1 METLTLTYQVKYTD
15 TALAGKT
22 VKNTVSVQP
31 GNGKEVP
38 GEAPVDILD
47 DDPELSVTKT
57 AERTEVRAGETN
69 TYTITV
75 KQTKEGATAKKIVI
89 RDTLDAGGSYVKT
102 SFRLVDQD
110 GNKVNGVKGIFTG
123 NNGFRIKVGQ
133 ELSYGKA
140 YVLTYQVTYAE
151 SVAGGSVKNTVVVK
165 ADQTDE
171 KTAEQVVAV
180 KAADAQMVTNTQPTQ
195 ENTTAGAPA
204 DTTKKSSAPQ
214 TGLHD
219 HIRIYAI
226 LGAGFIAAGIGFAV
240 YFYRKRKKK

>member
-1 METLTLTYQVKYTD
+1 M
-15 TALAGKT
+15 
-22 VKNTVSVQP
+22 
-31 GNGKEVP
+31 
-38 GEAPVDILD
+38 
-47 DDPELSVTKT
+47 
-57 AERTEVRAGETN
+57 
-69 TYTITV
+69 
-75 KQTKEGATAKKIVI
+75 
-89 RDTLDAGGSYVKT
+89 
-102 SFRLVDQD
+102 
-110 GNKVNGVKGIFTG
+110 
-123 NNGFRIKVGQ
+123 
-133 ELSYGKA
+133 
-140 YVLTYQVTYAE
+140 TYAE

-180 KAADAQMVTNTQPTQ
+180 KAADAQTVTNTQPAQ